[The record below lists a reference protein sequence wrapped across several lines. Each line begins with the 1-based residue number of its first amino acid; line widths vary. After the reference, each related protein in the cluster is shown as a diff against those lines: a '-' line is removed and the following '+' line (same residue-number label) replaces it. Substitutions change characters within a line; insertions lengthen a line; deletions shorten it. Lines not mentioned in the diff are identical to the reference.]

1 MGPVVLGGPSPENIF
16 NSISCH
22 TTIMKFMLILA
33 VVATANCT
41 PLFGGS
47 YLELERNAAGQ
58 ITDVSVEQADPILK
72 SVAIPARTAPVVTS
86 YAAPAPVVTSYAAAA
101 PAFRSF
107 APAFAPTIYNAPAS
121 NLIYTHAAPTVYHA
135 PSPIVYRA
143 HAPVVY
149 RAPAPVVYRAPAPVV
164 VKAAPQVIVKTV
176 QAPAPAPIIKTVYVD
191 AESTEDE
198 DETIATVYAAADT
211 ANDSSEETL

>member
-1 MGPVVLGGPSPENIF
+1 MG
-16 NSISCH
+16 
-22 TTIMKFMLILA
+22 
-33 VVATANCT
+33 
-41 PLFGGS
+41 GGS

-58 ITDVSVEQADPILK
+58 ITDVSVEQADPIFK
-72 SVAIPARTAPVVTS
+72 SVAIPAAPAPVVTS

-121 NLIYTHAAPTVYHA
+121 NLIYTHAAPTVYRA
-135 PSPIVYRA
+135 PSPI
-143 HAPVVY
+143 VY

-164 VKAAPQVIVKTV
+164 YHAPAPVVVKTV

-198 DETIATVYAAADT
+198 DETVATVYTVADT
-211 ANDSSEETL
+211 TDDSSEETS

>member
-58 ITDVSVEQADPILK
+58 ITDVSVEQADPIFK
-72 SVAIPARTAPVVTS
+72 SVAIPAAPAPVVTS

-121 NLIYTHAAPTVYHA
+121 NLIYTHAAP
-135 PSPIVYRA
+135 
-143 HAPVVY
+143 VVY

-176 QAPAPAPIIKTVYVD
+176 QAPAPAPVIKTVYVD
-191 AESTEDE
+191 A
-198 DETIATVYAAADT
+198 
-211 ANDSSEETL
+211 

>member
-1 MGPVVLGGPSPENIF
+1 MGAPVVLGGPSSENIF
-16 NSISCH
+16 NTDSYH

-33 VVATANCT
+33 VVATANCI

-58 ITDVSVEQADPILK
+58 ITDVSVEQADPIFK
-72 SVAIPARTAPVVTS
+72 SVAIP
-86 YAAPAPVVTSYAAAA
+86 AAPAPVVTSYAAAA
-101 PAFRSF
+101 PVVTSYAAS

-121 NLIYTHAAPTVYHA
+121 NLIFSHAAPTVYRA
-135 PSPIVYRA
+135 PSPI
-143 HAPVVY
+143 VY

-198 DETIATVYAAADT
+198 DETIATVYAVADT
-211 ANDSSEETL
+211 ANDSSD

>member
-1 MGPVVLGGPSPENIF
+1 MGAPVVLGGPSSENIF
-16 NSISCH
+16 NTDSYH

-33 VVATANCT
+33 VVATANCI

-58 ITDVSVEQADPILK
+58 ITDVSVEQADPIFK
-72 SVAIPARTAPVVTS
+72 SVAIPAAPAPVVTS

-121 NLIYTHAAPTVYHA
+121 NLIYTHA
-135 PSPIVYRA
+135 
-143 HAPVVY
+143 APVVY

-191 AESTEDE
+191 AESTEDS
-198 DETIATVYAAADT
+198 DETVATVYAVADT
-211 ANDSSEETL
+211 ADDSSEETS